1 MTEER
6 PRRAPADGDEGNGM
20 SFPPG
25 RSVVPPD
32 GGGDE
37 EEGQGLC
44 SSPRGAVSVG
54 VEGGGRRG
62 PDGEGRR
69 TASRSVRSYGDEEEG
84 EEEEEEEDLEVVVDG
99 PKGTVST
106 GSSSSAPAAPARRNS
121 CGSVNSSK
129 SSSNSSNSNSSK
141 HSIGKVCEG
150 QVWVRGGTLPDLS
163 EFERV
168 WEAAPEVIIKPATL
182 ASSETLTPTEAL
194 TPTPTHTLDSLVEA
208 HSDPSA
214 FNDPQDNNSHFIPH
228 HHHHHHYPPDEG
240 EDEKQK
246 QKQQEDDSSRSSD
259 LLPSRGGDDL
269 VVGAVGGGGHACGC
283 GVEVGGLDESCGRC
297 PSCPAPAD
305 VYVSEQFP
313 SSDPLECVDGSTH
326 TLHVDLTT
334 GEVQLHMHVAD
345 PEKGPLPPDLLP
357 PTAVAGDPTNKCL
370 HDPCPLLPPPTT
382 SHDPD
387 DHHQPVKKS
396 ITFSS
401 GIGEAS
407 VYHALV
413 VIFLE
418 FFAWGLLTS
427 PMITVLNDTFPDH
440 TFLMNGLIV
449 GIKGILSF
457 LSAPLIGALSDLWGR
472 KFFLFI
478 TVFFTCLPIPFMK
491 INTWWYFALISMSGV
506 FAVTFSIV
514 FAYVADVTDESE
526 RSSAYG
532 LVSAT
537 FAASLVT
544 SPALGAYLGKMHSD
558 DLVVGL
564 ATAIAILDVFFI
576 LVAVPESLPEKLRL
590 SSSWSAHISWEQ
602 ADPFSALWKVSK
614 DRNVLLISVSVFLS
628 YLPEAGQYSCFFVYL
643 RLVMDFTAEMVAC
656 FIAVVGILSVVAQT
670 ALLSLLMRKLSNK
683 HVIIV
688 GLVFE
693 MLQLMWYGFGS
704 KMWMMWAA
712 GLLAAISSITY
723 PAISAYVS
731 THTDVDKQGVV
742 QGIITGMRGLCSGL
756 GPAVFGFIFYLFHVD
771 LNSDH
776 TDDGLHKPNGS
787 SIGNS
792 TTPHGI
798 SSPNLVPGPPF
809 VFGALLVI
817 CALMVAAFIPESQ
830 NRSAS
835 KNRKQS
841 GGSLDLSYERG
852 HKKNDSLD
860 AASLPL
866 MDETDVL

>member
-1 MTEER
+1 MTEVYQQQQQRTQE
-6 PRRAPADGDEGNGM
+6 DM
-20 SFPPG
+20 STPTKII
-25 RSVVPPD
+25 VTPD
-32 GGGDE
+32 GGDD
-37 EEGQGLC
+37 LC
-44 SSPRGAVSVG
+44 SKAGGSGGASERGR
-54 VEGGGRRG
+54 GGAGAA
-62 PDGEGRR
+62 D
-69 TASRSVRSYGDEEEG
+69 DESTSSDE
-84 EEEEEEEDLEVVVDG
+84 LHA
-99 PKGTVST
+99 KGTT
-106 GSSSSAPAAPARRNS
+106 TLTTRARRNS
-121 CGSVNSSK
+121 CGSVTSTK
-129 SSSNSSNSNSSK
+129 SSK
-141 HSIGKVCEG
+141 HSIGKVCEE
-150 QVWVRGGTLPDLS
+150 QVWARGGTLPDLS

-168 WEAAPEVIIKPATL
+168 WENAPEVIIKPATL

-194 TPTPTHTLDSLVEA
+194 TPTPTHALTPTPTHTLDSLTEA
-208 HSDPSA
+208 ARSVTSDPSA
-214 FNDPQDNNSHFIPH
+214 FHDPQENNNT
-228 HHHHHHYPPDEG
+228 
-240 EDEKQK
+240 
-246 QKQQEDDSSRSSD
+246 QQQDGGGG
-259 LLPSRGGDDL
+259 GGDWPRPHSDEL

-283 GVEVGGLDESCGRC
+283 GIEVGVLDGSCKRC
-297 PSCPAPAD
+297 PSCPSPAE

-313 SSDPLECVDGSTH
+313 SSDPLECGGGLEGSTH

-334 GEVQLHMHVAD
+334 GQVQLHMHMYD
-345 PEKGPLPPDLLP
+345 PEKGPPPP
-357 PTAVAGDPTNKCL
+357 PVPGDPTKCL
-370 HDPCPLLPPPTT
+370 HDPFLNPPTT
-382 SHDPD
+382 SRDPD
-387 DHHQPVKKS
+387 PQNAKKA

-418 FFAWGLLTS
+418 FFAWGLLTA
-427 PMITVLNDTFPDH
+427 PMITVLNETFPDH

-544 SPALGAYLGKMHSD
+544 SPALGAYLGKVHSD

-602 ADPFSALWKVSK
+602 ADPFTALWKVSK

-643 RLVMDFTAEMVAC
+643 RLVMDFSAEMVAT

-670 ALLSLLMRKLSNK
+670 ALLSLLMKKLSNK

-712 GLLAAISSITY
+712 GLLASISSITY

-731 THTDVDKQGVV
+731 THTDADKQGVV

-771 LNSDH
+771 LNTDH
-776 TDDGLHKPNGS
+776 ADDELHKPNGS
-787 SIGNS
+787 SLGNS
-792 TTPHGI
+792 TSPQII

-817 CALMVAAFIPESQ
+817 CALMVAAFIPEGQ
-830 NRSAS
+830 DRSS

-841 GGSLDLSYERG
+841 GSSLDMGYERG

-860 AASLPL
+860 ASLPL

>member
-1 MTEER
+1 MVAEPSHNEV
-6 PRRAPADGDEGNGM
+6 N
-20 SFPPG
+20 PPT
-25 RSVVPPD
+25 SKDDLHDNQLPH
-32 GGGDE
+32 
-37 EEGQGLC
+37 
-44 SSPRGAVSVG
+44 RG
-54 VEGGGRRG
+54 
-62 PDGEGRR
+62 
-69 TASRSVRSYGDEEEG
+69 
-84 EEEEEEEDLEVVVDG
+84 EDLASDDADQRVAPSG
-99 PKGTVST
+99 RNGSSAL
-106 GSSSSAPAAPARRNS
+106 SSSSVLHGNPSPGGSPRSTSSRNKYASPFRSTSPDGKEDSRAESPTRPVMPKQELDPAPQQMTGARPKRDHLSPYRRSSSPQDVEASEDDEDDLCSTAAGVGVVGHGEEGKGATLRRNS
-121 CGSVNSSK
+121 GGGNSIRGS
-129 SSSNSSNSNSSK
+129 
-141 HSIGKVCEG
+141 GGRAGGG
-150 QVWVRGGTLPDLS
+150 QSWTRGATLPDLS

-168 WEAAPEVIIKPATL
+168 WEAAPEVIIKPASL
-182 ASSETLTPTEAL
+182 ASSETLTPTEAY
-194 TPTPTHTLDSLVEA
+194 TPSHTLESPSENQSVSTD
-208 HSDPSA
+208 DPSA
-214 FNDPQDNNSHFIPH
+214 FIKTQGKPQQDVAEDWMLPQ
-228 HHHHHHYPPDEG
+228 PG
-240 EDEKQK
+240 EE
-246 QKQQEDDSSRSSD
+246 ED
-259 LLPSRGGDDL
+259 L
-269 VVGAVGGGGHACGC
+269 VGAVGGVGHACGC
-283 GVEVGGLDESCGRC
+283 GVRVGVLDESSGRC
-297 PSCPAPAD
+297 PACPPPAD

-313 SSDPLECVDGSTH
+313 SSDPLECIDGSTH

-334 GEVQLHMHVAD
+334 GEVQLHVHMTD
-345 PEKGPLPPDLLP
+345 SEKLPGGP
-357 PTAVAGDPTNKCL
+357 PTDPAKCL
-370 HDPCPLLPPPTT
+370 DDPAFRPTPTT
-382 SHDPD
+382 SAEADPN
-387 DHHQPVKKS
+387 PPKKAIS
-396 ITFSS
+396 FSS

-427 PMITVLNDTFPDH
+427 PMITVLNETFPNH
-440 TFLMNGLIV
+440 TFLLNGLIV
-449 GIKGILSF
+449 GIKGLLSF

-544 SPALGAYLGKMHSD
+544 SPALGAYLGKVHSD

-643 RLVMDFTAEMVAC
+643 RLVMDFSPEMVAT

-670 ALLSLLMRKLSNK
+670 ALLSLLMKKFSNK
-683 HVIIV
+683 HVIMV

-704 KMWMMWAA
+704 KIWMMWAA
-712 GLLAAISSITY
+712 GLLASISSITY

-771 LNSDH
+771 LNPDLP
-776 TDDGLHKPNGS
+776 DDGTHRPNGS
-787 SIGNS
+787 ASGNG
-792 TTPHGI
+792 TTQHI
-798 SSPNLVPGPPF
+798 TSSPNLVPGPPF

-817 CALMVAAFIPESQ
+817 CALMVAAFIPEG
-830 NRSAS
+830 AS
-835 KNRKQS
+835 VKSRKQS
-841 GGSLDLSYERG
+841 GSSLEMSYERG
-852 HKKNDSLD
+852 HKRKDSLD

-866 MDETDVL
+866 MDETGVV